1 MAFPL
6 QSPELD
12 AWASGFP
19 VMLLHAGVTLAIF
32 AGGAAL
38 YALVSPHREIQ
49 LVRDANPAGA
59 ISFGGVLVSLALPL
73 AFALAASTSLLEI
86 ALWGVSTAVVQ
97 LFLIWLIDLVFLGL
111 PQRVRQGDLGAAALL
126 AAARLAAG
134 ALLAAAVAG

>member
-1 MAFPL
+1 MAMSL

-19 VMLLHAGVTLAIF
+19 VMLLHGAVALAIF

-38 YALVSPHREIQ
+38 YALFTPHREMH
-49 LVRDANPAGA
+49 LVRDGNPAAA
-59 ISFGGVLVSLALPL
+59 ISFGGVLLALGVPL
-73 AFALAASTSLLEI
+73 AFALAGSTSLLEV

-97 LFLIWLIDLVFLGL
+97 LFLVWLIDLVLHGL
-111 PQRVRQGDLGAAALL
+111 QQRVRQGDLGAAALL
-126 AAARLAAG
+126 TAARLAVA